1 MEKEKTVKT
10 ADTLIVIPAYNEE
23 KNIPSVVAAIRNAT
37 ASAETDI
44 LVINDGS
51 RDQTAESA
59 RSSGALVASH
69 IFNLGYGSAL
79 QTGFKYAL
87 ANGYRYVVQ
96 VDADGQHEPKDVR
109 LIRDALKRDEA
120 DMVIGSRFMSGK
132 TYPMSFARIA
142 GIRLFSALT
151 SFFIK
156 QPISDCTSGF
166 KGYNLKVIPLLT
178 SRFYPEDYPDADV
191 IMIIHYAGYRIK
203 EVGVTMHAPPDAES
217 MHAGFGKVFYIF
229 KMILSIFMTAIR
241 ERPRPRRKV

>member
-1 MEKEKTVKT
+1 MNT
-10 ADTLIVIPAYNEE
+10 AETLIVIPAYNEE
-23 KNIPSVVAAIRNAT
+23 RNIRAVVAAVREAL
-37 ASAETDI
+37 ADADI

-51 RDQTAESA
+51 ADRTAQVARDT
-59 RSSGALVASH
+59 GALVANH
-69 IFNLGYGSAL
+69 IFNLGYGSTL

-87 ANGYRYVVQ
+87 ANNYRYVIQ

-109 LIRDALKRDEA
+109 GIRDALKQDDA
-120 DMVIGSRFMSGK
+120 DMVIGSRFLSSK
-132 TYPMSFARIA
+132 TYAMSFARRA

-156 QPISDCTSGF
+156 QRITDCTSGF
-166 KGYNLKVIPLLT
+166 KGYNRKIIPLLT

-203 EVGVTMHAPPDAES
+203 EVGVTMHAPPDGAS

-229 KMILSIFMTAIR
+229 KMVLSIVMTVIR
-241 ERPRPRRKV
+241 ERPRPRRRRV